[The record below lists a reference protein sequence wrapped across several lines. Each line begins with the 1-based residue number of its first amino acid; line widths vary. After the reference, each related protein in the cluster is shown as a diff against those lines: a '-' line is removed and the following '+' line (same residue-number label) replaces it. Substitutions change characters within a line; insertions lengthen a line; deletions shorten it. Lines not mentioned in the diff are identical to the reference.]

1 MQEIRD
7 ALEAGTFEEWKK
19 KFAEDRARGIE

>member
-7 ALEAGTFEEWKK
+7 ALEAGTFEAWKQTFK
-19 KFAEDRARGIE
+19 ENRARGIE